1 MDVSGIVIACKPED
15 LAEMKISVN
24 ALEWADVHHEDP
36 CGRLVATIV
45 AQSTKESEERL
56 RQLQQ
61 LPKVLSAQL
70 AGYYP
75 EIEEQ
80 P

>member
-1 MDVSGIVIACKPED
+1 MDVSGIVIACKPER
-15 LAEMKISVN
+15 LAETKVSVN
-24 ALEWADVHHEDP
+24 ALEWAEVHHEDP
-36 CGRLVATIV
+36 KGRIVATIE

-56 RQLQQ
+56 HQLQQ
-61 LPKVLSAQL
+61 LPNVLSAQL

-75 EIEEQ
+75 EVEEQ